1 MKRTVIEHF
10 LSLCEVPHPS
20 HHEEAISRFLY
31 QWGLDHGLRSFRDSE
46 GNVILEKDASPG
58 LEGAPVT
65 ILQAH
70 MDMVVVWDEGVSH
83 DPLHDPIRPVL
94 HDGVITAEGTSLG
107 GDDGAGV
114 AVAMAILDDPDA
126 VHGPLRAIFTVDEED
141 GMSGANALDPRFVQG
156 GYLINLD
163 WEEFD
168 SLCCSSAG
176 SDMYAF
182 RRTAVPST
190 AEGGTAYELIL
201 RGLEGG
207 HSGTS
212 IHLGRG
218 NAIRL
223 AAEVLRSARREGV
236 GLRIASFTGGSAH
249 NAIPARANVVFTVPS
264 GQEEKFRAAAEA
276 RIDALMENLLVTDPH
291 AVLTL
296 QETSAPVVLFPEE
309 DTDALLE
316 LVCETHDGVNTM
328 SRSIPGLV
336 ESSANLGLIRTGA
349 DGFEFVIHQRSS
361 DPEIT
366 VSMREEYL
374 RQAASRGFTL
384 TVLSSG
390 AAWPVRE
397 GSRLVELY
405 CRLYEARF
413 GRAPKVCPVHAGLE
427 CGSFAAKNRALDI
440 ISIGPEIRDI
450 HSPKETLVVDTVLA
464 CEALVRDVLRAVAE
478 EA

>member
-1 MKRTVIEHF
+1 MNRPVIDHF
-10 LSLCEVPHPS
+10 LSLCAVPRPS
-20 HHEEAISRFLY
+20 HHEEQISSFLY
-31 QWGLDHGLRSFRDSE
+31 RWGLDRGLKSFRDEE
-46 GNVILEKDASPG
+46 GNVILEKSASPG

-70 MDMVVVWDEGVSH
+70 MDMVVVWNEGVAH
-83 DPLHDPIRPVL
+83 DPLRDPVRPVV
-94 HDGVITAEGTSLG
+94 HNGVITAEGTSLG

-114 AVAMAILDDPDA
+114 AIAMAILDDPNA

-141 GMSGANALDPRFVQG
+141 GMSGANALDPRFAEG
-156 GYLINLD
+156 SYLINLD

-176 SDMYAF
+176 SDMYAL
-182 RRTAVPST
+182 RRAAAPSP
-190 AEGGTAYELIL
+190 AEGTAYELVL

-223 AAEVLRSARREGV
+223 AADILRAARREGIA
-236 GLRIASFTGGSAH
+236 LRLVSFTGGSAH
-249 NAIPARANVVFTVPS
+249 NAIPAKANAVFIVPA
-264 GQEEKFRAAAEA
+264 GQEERFRAVSAA
-276 RIDALMENLLVTDPH
+276 RIDALMESLLVTDPH
-291 AVLTL
+291 AVLAL
-296 QETSAPVVLFPEE
+296 QQTGAPTSAFSEA
-309 DTDALLE
+309 DTDALLD
-316 LVCETHDGVNTM
+316 LVCEVHDGVNTM

-336 ESSANLGLIRTGA
+336 ESSANLGLIRTGDA
-349 DGFEFVIHQRSS
+349 GFEFVIHQRSS
-361 DPEIT
+361 DPGIT
-366 VSMREEYL
+366 ASMREEYL

-413 GRAPKVCPVHAGLE
+413 GKAPKVCPVHAGLE
-427 CGSFAAKNRALDI
+427 CGSFSAKNRALDI

-450 HSPKETLVVDTVLA
+450 HSPKETLVIDTVLA
-464 CEALVRDVLRAVAE
+464 CEDLVRDVLRAVAE